1 MLLGYARV
9 STLEQNLDRQID
21 ALVSAGVDPR
31 MIYQEKITGTKLQR
45 PELNRL
51 LEDLQPGDV
60 LVIPDLTRISRST
73 KDLLMIVEKY
83 AKKKLLSNH

>member
-21 ALVSAGVDPR
+21 ALVNAGVDPR

-51 LEDLQPGDV
+51 LEDLQPI
-60 LVIPDLTRISRST
+60 LF
-73 KDLLMIVEKY
+73 
-83 AKKKLLSNH
+83 